1 MTNFIYCDCCES
13 ASVEL
18 SNPPP
23 PDAYYMCN
31 ICREYCYHLDV
42 DVRENNVKQEQVIE
56 YSN

>member
-1 MTNFIYCDCCES
+1 MTNFIYCDCCDS

-23 PDAYYMCN
+23 PDAFYMCN
-31 ICREYCYHLDV
+31 ICREYCYHV
-42 DVRENNVKQEQVIE
+42 DVRPNNVKQEQVIE